1 MTALLLLY
9 PVWWALGL
17 GVLIYPLLAVP
28 MGVALLRRRR
38 IAVPPGFW
46 LWVLFLAVVVIS
58 LAALEYDPPGT
69 VAGTALSRMPGV
81 ALRLV
86 EYASLTVLL
95 LYAGNL
101 RESELPQ
108 RRLIRLLAWS
118 FLITVIGG
126 LVGTLW
132 PQLEFTSPVELL
144 LPDRYAHNAFVKSL
158 AHPAVA
164 QLQEVLGYPTPRP
177 AAPWGYTNIWGN
189 NFFLLLPWF
198 VVAGWTQATRWWHR
212 PGTLGLLAVSVV
224 PVITSLNRGLWL
236 GLAAAAGYVAFRLAL
251 RGRLLAI
258 GALASGA
265 AALIVLLATTPLGE
279 LVNNRL
285 ENGHSN
291 DIRIYT
297 TEQALDGIG
306 YSPLIGFG
314 STRNTLG
321 SDSSI
326 AVGNS
331 AGCDNC
337 GNHTIGSNGQIW
349 LELYAHGILGAGLFL
364 AFFCFVTWHYRR
376 DHSAVGLAGSTVL
389 VLHLLSSGYY
399 NTLITPMA
407 FTMLALVVLWRREV
421 TP

>member
-1 MTALLLLY
+1 MLLLY

-17 GVLIYPLLAVP
+17 GVLIYPILAVP
-28 MGVALLRRRR
+28 MGIALLRRRR
-38 IAVPPGFW
+38 GISVPPGFW
-46 LWVLFLAVVVIS
+46 LWGLFLLVVVVS

-101 RESELPQ
+101 TESELPR
-108 RRLIRLLAWS
+108 RRLIRLLGWS
-118 FLITVIGG
+118 FLITVVGG
-126 LVGTLW
+126 VVGTLW

-144 LPDRYAHNAFVKSL
+144 LPDRYAKNTFIRSL
-158 AHPAVA
+158 THPAVA
-164 QLQEVLGYPTPRP
+164 QLHQVLGFPTPRP

-198 VVAGWTQATRWWHR
+198 VLAGFHGTRRWQKIAA
-212 PGTLGLLAVSVV
+212 GTVLAVSVI
-224 PVITSLNRGLWL
+224 PVVISLNRGLWL
-236 GLAAAAGYVAFRLAL
+236 GLAVAAGYVAVRLAL

-258 GALASGA
+258 GALALAGA
-265 AALIVLLATTPLGE
+265 ALTLLLATTPLGE
-279 LVNNRL
+279 LVSSRM

-306 YSPLIGFG
+306 YSPVIGFG

-349 LELYAHGILGAGLFL
+349 LELYAHGFLGAGLFL
-364 AFFCFVTWHYRR
+364 GFFGYALWHYRR

-389 VLHLLSSGYY
+389 VLNLLGSGYY
-399 NTLITPMA
+399 NTLITPLA
-407 FTMLALVVLWRREV
+407 FTMLSLAVLWRQE
-421 TP
+421 TAP